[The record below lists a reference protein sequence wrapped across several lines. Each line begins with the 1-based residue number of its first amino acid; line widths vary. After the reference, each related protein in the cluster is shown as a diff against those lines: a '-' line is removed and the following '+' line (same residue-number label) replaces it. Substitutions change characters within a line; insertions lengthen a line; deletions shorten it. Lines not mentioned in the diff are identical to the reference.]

1 MSGFTIQVNDA
12 TIVASSAANALQI
25 YNCLVNVVRIAEI
38 DGPHGLDETPTNI
51 VTNMPARIKW
61 SRGKERLQFDKQTA
75 YRDGTLH
82 CRKPAG
88 VIITTKDRISYN
100 GEEFEITAVED
111 FRNLGRLL
119 EIGIKRTG

>member
-1 MSGFTIQVNDA
+1 MSFTVQHTAEFSV
-12 TIVASSAANALQI
+12 
-25 YNCLVNVVRIAEI
+25 YNVVVNVVRIVKTNVGGIA
-38 DGPHGLDETPTNI
+38 GETPSN
-51 VTNMPARIKW
+51 VVSNMPARIRW
-61 SRGKERLQFDKQTA
+61 FRGKERLQFDKQTA

-82 CRKPAG
+82 CRVPAG
-88 VIITTKDRISYN
+88 VTITTKDRISYN